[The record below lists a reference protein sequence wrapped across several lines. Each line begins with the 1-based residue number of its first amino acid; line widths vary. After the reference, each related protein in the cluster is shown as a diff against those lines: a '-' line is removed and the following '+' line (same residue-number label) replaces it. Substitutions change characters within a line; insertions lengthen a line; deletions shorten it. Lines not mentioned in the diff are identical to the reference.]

1 MSDNEN
7 TSLAQDEMTSLKS
20 RADMLGVTYHPSIG
34 LDKLR
39 EKVNAALASNGPS
52 ASTPAATDPV
62 PAVEPETPNAKRL
75 RLKRDAT
82 KLVRVRV
89 TCMNPIKKEWDGEIF
104 TAGNAAIG
112 SVKKYVPF
120 NTDEEGWHVPNI
132 ILQMMQERMC
142 QIFTTV
148 TDSRGNKGR
157 KGKLIREFV
166 VEVLPPL
173 TKDELNDLAVRQA
186 AAKSIE

>member
-1 MSDNEN
+1 MSDTEN
-7 TSLAQDEMTSLKS
+7 TSLAQDELTTLKA
-20 RADMLGVTYHPSIG
+20 RADMLGIAYHPSIG
-34 LDKLR
+34 LEKLR
-39 EKVNAALASNGPS
+39 EKVNATLVAEPGAEAPESS
-52 ASTPAATDPV
+52 APVAA
-62 PAVEPETPNAKRL
+62 AAEPETPNAKRL

-82 KLVRVRV
+82 KLIRVRV

-104 TAGNAAIG
+104 TAGNAAVG
-112 SVKKYVPF
+112 SIKKYVPF

-132 ILQMMQERMC
+132 ILQMLQDRMC

-148 TDSRGNKGR
+148 TDSRGNKVR

-166 VEVLPPL
+166 VEILPSL
-173 TKDELNDLAVRQA
+173 TQAELSELAARQA